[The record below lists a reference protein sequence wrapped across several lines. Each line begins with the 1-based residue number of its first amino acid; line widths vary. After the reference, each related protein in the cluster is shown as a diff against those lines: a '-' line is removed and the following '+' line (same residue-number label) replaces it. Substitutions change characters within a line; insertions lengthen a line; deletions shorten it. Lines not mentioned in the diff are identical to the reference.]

1 MVHRKRDQWIR
12 ETGADVNGMY
22 IPVEVGGVQV
32 LVEATDVRLPG
43 SEPTAVRPGNLAG
56 HVRDAFGQAQ
66 SAIVEI
72 AASTATALGRAGRAA
87 RPDAMEVEF
96 GIKFTAKGDIIVAGA
111 SGEVTLKVKLTYDGR
126 GAQPDDGDGGGE
138 GEGDGADD
146 EAS

>member
-1 MVHRKRDQWIR
+1 MSG
-12 ETGADVNGMY
+12 TY
-22 IPVEVGGVQV
+22 IPVEVGGVEV
-32 LVEATDVRLPG
+32 LVEATEVRLPG
-43 SEPTAVRPGNLAG
+43 SEPTAVRPGQLAG

-72 AASTATALGRAGRAA
+72 AAATATALRQAGRAA

-96 GIKFTAKGDIIVAGA
+96 GVKFSAKGDIIVAGA

-126 GAQPDDGDGGGE
+126 GAAQPAGDDGEADG
-138 GEGDGADD
+138 

>member
-1 MVHRKRDQWIR
+1 MAGM
-12 ETGADVNGMY
+12 ETGAGRAGMY
-22 IPVEVGGVQV
+22 VPVAVGGIEV
-32 LVEATDVRLPG
+32 LVEATPVELPG
-43 SEPTAVRPGNLAG
+43 TELTAARPAQLAAR
-56 HVRDAFGQAQ
+56 VRDAFGQAQ

-96 GIKFTAKGDIIVAGA
+96 GIKFSAKGDIIVAGA

-126 GAQPDDGDGGGE
+126 GAQPDDGDGE
-138 GEGDGADD
+138 GADD